1 MSAILNDLEDALI
14 EFVKYRVPQ
23 GEWEQITNSASV
35 LNRLDEESEDELRNH
50 FWNELIGSVRWSSVI
65 AGVQELLENADK
77 QPDEADEME
86 EEEEEEEEEEMEEE
100 YPDSD

>member
-65 AGVQELLENADK
+65 AGVQELLENADT
-77 QPDEADEME
+77 QPDEAEEMIEDE
-86 EEEEEEEEEEMEEE
+86 EEEEEN

>member
-1 MSAILNDLEDALI
+1 MSTILNNLEDALI

-65 AGVQELLENADK
+65 AGVQELLENADT
-77 QPDEADEME
+77 QPDEAEEIE
-86 EEEEEEEEEEMEEE
+86 EEEED
-100 YPDSD
+100 YSD

>member
-35 LNRLDEESEDELRNH
+35 LNRLDEDSEDELRNH

-65 AGVQELLENADK
+65 AGVQELLENA
-77 QPDEADEME
+77 PDEAEEIE
-86 EEEEEEEEEEMEEE
+86 EEEEEEEAEEMEED
-100 YPDSD
+100 YPDSE